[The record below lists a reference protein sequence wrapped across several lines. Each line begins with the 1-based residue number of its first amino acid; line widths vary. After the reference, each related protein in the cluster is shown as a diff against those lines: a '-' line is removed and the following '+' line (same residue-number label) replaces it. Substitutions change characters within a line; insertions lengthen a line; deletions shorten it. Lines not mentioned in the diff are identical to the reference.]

1 MQARLLDV
9 RNNTLP
15 TSESVRKLRCWQMHW
30 QIRMDNR
37 SQVRCVRA
45 YRLKRNLH
53 VRRELY
59 GTRPSVSR
67 EGARHQGRTER
78 AIRRLSKRCERRSC
92 PEIQASVTFHCQVHA
107 SFPEVD
113 VHELP
118 RHHKVVLNV
127 APGCFVVI
135 PCPIIRQW
143 QWAVAGRPSGRRWGG
158 CSAGPCGE
166 TRADTCVSQRQGRR
180 PGS

>member
-1 MQARLLDV
+1 
-9 RNNTLP
+9 
-15 TSESVRKLRCWQMHW
+15 MHW

-78 AIRRLSKRCERRSC
+78 AIGRLSKRCERQSC
-92 PEIQASVTFHCQVHA
+92 PEIQVSVTCHCQVHA
-107 SFPEVD
+107 SFPDVD

-127 APGCFVVI
+127 APGCFEVI
-135 PCPIIRQW
+135 PIPIIRQW
-143 QWAVAGRPSGRRWGG
+143 AVRWGAMSPSRYLQG
-158 CSAGPCGE
+158 KDKKTPYQRRTGRAFTLPILSGSSSPLRSR
-166 TRADTCVSQRQGRR
+166 TRTR
-180 PGS
+180 PTFH